1 MPGASPGF
9 GRGGGPRIFF
19 FRFGNLHVA
28 AMRIAT
34 YRSYR
39 VFTDNYRSYLSQL
52 QIVAKRVN
60 SKVRSL

>member
-1 MPGASPGF
+1 MQLTVG
-9 GRGGGPRIFF
+9 
-19 FRFGNLHVA
+19 
-28 AMRIAT
+28 IA
-34 YRSYR
+34 